1 MDISSYDVPVEG
13 LLVHRSP
20 GKATPEQNRPVLE
33 IFDQSFDCRYFAIT
47 KTVGEPVTRG
57 ADDLEA
63 LKNLPAVEQMDVQ
76 NRASGDLARQ
86 LLVALVLIALN

>member
-1 MDISSYDVPVEG
+1 MDISSDHVPVEG
-13 LLVHRSP
+13 FLVHRSP
-20 GKATPEQNRPVLE
+20 GKATPEQNRPVLK
-33 IFDQSFDCRYFAIT
+33 IFDQSFDCRDFAVT

-63 LKNLPAVEQMDVQ
+63 FKNLPAVKKMDVQ

-86 LLVALVLIALN
+86 LLVALVLIALD